1 ILRSNSDQ
9 LVIGQNTPVEEYEDP
24 VFACLHGDDIAG
36 KAGNRLAHSRLV
48 LGEQPPVF
56 APTGARILV
65 TPGLNPFEK
74 VLVDRRKPGTYLVS
88 RKAKHVDHHHT
99 AACLGNIAPISIQAD
114 MLIHSRNGPQSQSHG
129 FIRIY
134 DEAFAMRDHASIADS
149 AVGSKRARARHVGSH
164 LEVSEHRTALLPQSH
179 RNLVPALPFLHDLAQ
194 DTGAL

>member
-1 ILRSNSDQ
+1 CILRSNSDQ

-74 VLVDRRKPGTYLVS
+74 VPVDRRKPGTYIVS

-99 AACLGNIAPISIQAD
+99 GACMEKIAPISIQAD
-114 MLIHSRNGPQSQSHG
+114 LLIRSRYGPQSQAHG
-129 FIRIY
+129 FIGSY
-134 DEAFAMRDHASIADS
+134 NEAFAIRDHSSITYS
-149 AVGSKRARARHVGSH
+149 AVGPKRARARHV
-164 LEVSEHRTALLPQSH
+164 
-179 RNLVPALPFLHDLAQ
+179 
-194 DTGAL
+194 